1 MPDILLYYIIVYV
14 HFPFFTPF
22 WWFCFFSPSVKENIT
37 WYQTV
42 KQGDTFYFVNF
53 VSNL

>member
-22 WWFCFFSPSVKENIT
+22 WWFCFFQPFRKGKYNVVPNGET
-37 WYQTV
+37 R
-42 KQGDTFYFVNF
+42 
-53 VSNL
+53 